1 MGACNASER
10 GGKISPWKQLF
21 ASNTPMSCFFF
32 QETGGLYKQIER
44 DTEWPQ
50 SLGNSSSNCQ
60 VQLKRP
66 AL

>member
-32 QETGGLYKQIER
+32 QETDGLYKQIER
-44 DTEWPQ
+44 DTECPQ
-50 SLGNSSSNCQ
+50 SLGNSSNNCQ
-60 VQLKRP
+60 VELKRLP
-66 AL
+66 L